1 MHIAQSFTRC
11 RASCNG
17 SLWCLAGGGHD
28 WTWLMGLGRWKF
40 FTCEVLENGGAVL
53 RVCTIL
59 LKFNDNGIWKQ
70 VMVTWRY
77 FTTWSIYIL
86 CLLQRTMF
94 VLNRAESNVHW
105 DYLPGFWMLL
115 VRVAGIWCRT
125 IGDWVVSNLNFRVFT
140 KSLAANYRINLMT
153 LIRHCMSPHY
163 RCPLFSLFCDLSSNH
178 VQHTM
183 IAMWSTHC
191 EESPPKK
198 DCSLFPWISNLHGS
212 TKHDLQRHD
221 HHIFMLEEL
230 Q

>member
-1 MHIAQSFTRC
+1 MEVYG
-11 RASCNG
+11 ASQVV
-17 SLWCLAGGGHD
+17 LL
-28 WTWLMGLGRWKF
+28 TWLMGLRRWTF
-40 FTCEVLENGGAVL
+40 FTCEVLENGGAVF
-53 RVCTIL
+53 RKHRETFFIEIQW
-59 LKFNDNGIWKQ
+59 NWKQ

-77 FTTWSIYIL
+77 FTTWSKYCVCFNEQCL
-86 CLLQRTMF
+86 CWIAQKVMCIEITFLDSGCSWFALLEFHVEELRVGLISLFDTLCQI
-94 VLNRAESNVHW
+94 SIS
-105 DYLPGFWMLL
+105 GF
-115 VRVAGIWCRT
+115 
-125 IGDWVVSNLNFRVFT
+125 FT
-140 KSLAANYRINLMT
+140 KIPAANYRINLMT

-183 IAMWSTHC
+183 ITMWSSHC

-198 DCSLFPWISNLHGS
+198 ECSLFQWISNLHGS

>member
-1 MHIAQSFTRC
+1 
-11 RASCNG
+11 
-17 SLWCLAGGGHD
+17 
-28 WTWLMGLGRWKF
+28 MGLGRWKF
-40 FTCEVLENGGAVL
+40 FTCEVFRKWWSGIEGVHNLVEIQWHWEASYGDLE
-53 RVCTIL
+53 IL
-59 LKFNDNGIWKQ
+59 HDLK
-70 VMVTWRY
+70 
-77 FTTWSIYIL
+77 YIL
-86 CLLQRTMF
+86 CLIQRTMF
-94 VLNRAESNVHW
+94 VLNCAESNMHW

-125 IGDWVVSNLNFRVFT
+125 IGDWVDRFIWYLVSNLNFRVFT

-212 TKHDLQRHD
+212 TKHDLQRHY

>member
-1 MHIAQSFTRC
+1 MIDGTRKMKVFHLWGF
-11 RASCNG
+11 RKWWSGIEGVHNLVEIQWHWEASYG
-17 SLWCLAGGGHD
+17 DLEILHD
-28 WTWLMGLGRWKF
+28 
-40 FTCEVLENGGAVL
+40 
-53 RVCTIL
+53 
-59 LKFNDNGIWKQ
+59 LK
-70 VMVTWRY
+70 
-77 FTTWSIYIL
+77 YIL
-86 CLLQRTMF
+86 CLIQRTMF
-94 VLNRAESNVHW
+94 VLNCAESNMHW

-125 IGDWVVSNLNFRVFT
+125 IGDWVDRFIWYLVSNLNFRVFT

-163 RCPLFSLFCDLSSNH
+163 RCPLLSLFCDLSSNH